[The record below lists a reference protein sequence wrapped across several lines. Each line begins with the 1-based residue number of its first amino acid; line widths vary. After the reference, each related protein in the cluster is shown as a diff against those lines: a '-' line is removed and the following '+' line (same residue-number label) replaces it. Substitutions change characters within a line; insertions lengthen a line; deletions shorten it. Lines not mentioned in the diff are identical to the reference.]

1 MRNLFRAILDLVRN
15 TVGLSHQMLISIS
28 AIFLTF
34 YAVFVVF
41 NYPNTVLYV
50 GMTIMFLGA
59 WIPLLLAIGWKMGY
73 LDHLFFEI
81 ETDNI
86 GFADSG
92 ESNVFVYANT
102 PGHVLRWQ
110 KEVDGIVVNDYVLV
124 EESEPDQSEREKTL
138 IQRTWG
144 LYWIGPKFL
153 NRSVHMIPLTKKKA
167 SSQLRKDMPVEEWVV
182 GSDEVVY
189 VNQLR
194 RQFPR
199 PVRVVDMKFN
209 DGIEANLLVLSNYE
223 VVVPR
228 RAVYTLKGDF
238 FSLLELYTMTAM
250 KDVAGKMGSKQFRIS
265 GQVEDSQ
272 LSKDVVALINKILIR
287 ECGIRIKGASIPVY
301 NLSSEEEEKAAKA
314 LELAKQQGEA
324 KVEEARQKASAALIT
339 AENAAAIKV
348 IDATAEAQADNLRNA
363 ASVTDFTLAAQA
375 SVALGAHPDIAVQ
388 ASASVAR
395 ATRYTHPDSPVGTQV
410 EGSGGIIAIPPV
422 ERKVV
427 LTDK

>member
-1 MRNLFRAILDLVRN
+1 MLVAIA
-15 TVGLSHQMLISIS
+15 

-34 YAVFVVF
+34 YAIFVVF
-41 NYPNTVLYV
+41 SYPAVVLYV
-50 GMTIMFLGA
+50 GMSLVFLMI
-59 WIPLLLAIGWKMGY
+59 WIPLLLAIAWKMGS
-73 LDHLFFEI
+73 LDHFFTEI

-86 GFADSG
+86 GFGDSG
-92 ESNVFVYANT
+92 ESNKFVYANT

-110 KEVDGIVVNDYVLV
+110 REIEDIVVNDYVLID
-124 EESEPDQSEREKTL
+124 EEHPNQAEEEKTF

-167 SSQLRKDMPVEEWVV
+167 ASQLRKDMPVEEWIV
-182 GSDEVVY
+182 GSNEVVY

-199 PVRVVDMKFN
+199 SVPVVDMKFN
-209 DGIEANLLVLSNYE
+209 DGIEANMLVLANYE

-228 RAVYTLKGDF
+228 KAVYTLKGDF
-238 FSLLELYTMTAM
+238 FGLVELYTMTAM
-250 KDVAGKMGSKQFRIS
+250 KDVAGKMGSKQFRME
-265 GQVEDSQ
+265 GQVEGSEM
-272 LSKDVVALINKILIR
+272 SKDVVALINKILIR

-314 LELAKQQGEA
+314 KELAKQQGEA
-324 KVEEARQKASAALIT
+324 DVEAAEQRARAAIIT
-339 AENAAAIKV
+339 ARNAAEVKI

-363 ASVTDFTLAAQA
+363 ASVTDFTLAAQT
-375 SVALGAHPDIAVQ
+375 SVSLGAHPDIAVQ

-395 ATRYTHPDSPVGTQV
+395 ATRYTHPDSNVTTQV
-410 EGSGGIIAIPPV
+410 EGGGTTVAIPPA